1 MVSLRLRVEFQPN
14 RYRLETMSIRALI
27 LHHFWL
33 KLFSLL
39 LATLIWFAIHFGIQ
53 SGLRSP
59 EALIINPTTKQFSG
73 VPIRILSQPGD
84 TRVFKVHPKEVVL
97 TVVGEEA
104 ILRDLTAQNISVF
117 VDLTSV
123 RSSHETNQQVKLDL
137 PTGTTAF
144 RVEPRTV
151 NVEQVSP

>member
-1 MVSLRLRVEFQPN
+1 
-14 RYRLETMSIRALI
+14 MSIRALI

-33 KLFSLL
+33 KLFSLM

-59 EALIINPTTKQFSG
+59 EILIINPTTKQFSR

-84 TRVFKVHPKEVVL
+84 ARVFKVSPKEVVL

-104 ILRDLTAQNISVF
+104 ILRELTGESISVF
-117 VDLTSV
+117 VDLTNV
-123 RSSHETNQQVKLDL
+123 HSSHETNQQVKLDI
-137 PTGTTAF
+137 PSGVTAI

>member
-1 MVSLRLRVEFQPN
+1 
-14 RYRLETMSIRALI
+14 MSIRALI

-59 EALIINPTTKQFSG
+59 ETVIINPTTKQFSG

-84 TRVFKVHPKEVVL
+84 ARVFKVSPKAVVL

-104 ILRDLTAQNISVF
+104 LLRELSADNISVF
-117 VDLTSV
+117 VDLTNV
-123 RSSHETNQQVKLDL
+123 HSSHETNQQLKLDI
-137 PTGTTAF
+137 PSGITVI
-144 RVEPRTV
+144 RVQPRTV